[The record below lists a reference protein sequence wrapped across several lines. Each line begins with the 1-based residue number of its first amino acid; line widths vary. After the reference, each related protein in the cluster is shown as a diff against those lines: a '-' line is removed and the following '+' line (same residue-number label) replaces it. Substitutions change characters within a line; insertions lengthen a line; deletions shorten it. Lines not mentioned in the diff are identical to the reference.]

1 MKKITLLSLFL
12 GFAMVAFS
20 NGNPAADMTKKEVN
34 IEKSTVIW
42 KADKV
47 IGSGHEGTV
56 NLKSGSLK
64 YDAAGMLAGGMF
76 TIDMTSIKTTDL
88 SGNMAAKLEGHL
100 KSDDFFGVETFPT
113 ADFEITT
120 VDVTDK
126 GTTISGNLTIKG
138 KTHPVS
144 FEARMSETGAAAII
158 QVDRTLYDVRYGSGK
173 FFDNLGDKTIKDIF
187 DLEVSLVFAGDQ

>member
-138 KTHPVS
+138 NTHPVS